1 MIGPCPHCGKEDY
14 VYTNNRA
21 YGWGERTYD
30 TDGEYHETSIENVI
44 LAPSATV
51 RCASCQEVRRD
62 LVVSD
67 VGTVTC
73 RKGGPQ

>member
-1 MIGPCPHCGKEDY
+1 MLGPCPHCGKEDY

-30 TDGEYHETSIENVI
+30 TDGEYYEASIENVI

-51 RCASCQEVRRD
+51 RCASCQAVRRD
-62 LVVSD
+62 LVVSGVD
-67 VGTVTC
+67 TIIR
-73 RKGGPQ
+73 RKARP